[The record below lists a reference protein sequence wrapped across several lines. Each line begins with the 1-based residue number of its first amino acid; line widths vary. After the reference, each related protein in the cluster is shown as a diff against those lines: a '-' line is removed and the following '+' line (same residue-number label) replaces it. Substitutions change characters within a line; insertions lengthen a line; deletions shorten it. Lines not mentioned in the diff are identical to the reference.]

1 MKRTIFILFF
11 ALIGIASYSQ
21 SFNEFF
27 TTYKDVFTQTQQQQ
41 SYDSGNNGC
50 YNNSVTQ
57 YDVIAPNHFMQSIA
71 PQNVQVVNGVYLYNG
86 QFYSVK
92 LKVGV
97 SGTNKIQIVVCGYW
111 NGQSWNNSIHYAS
124 SIGYSAPEQ
133 IKRACTHE
141 VYISSLGKVYF

>member
-1 MKRTIFILFF
+1 MKRTIFFSFF
-11 ALIGIASYSQ
+11 AWIGIASYSQ
-21 SFNEFF
+21 SFNDFF
-27 TTYKDVFTQTQQQQ
+27 TTYKDVSTQTQQRQ
-41 SYDSGNNGC
+41 SYGSGNNDS
-50 YNNSVTQ
+50 YNYSVTQ
-57 YDVIAPNHFMQSIA
+57 YDVIDPNQFMQSIA
-71 PQNVQVVNGVYLYNG
+71 PQNVQIVNGVYLYNG

-92 LKVGV
+92 LKVGM

-111 NGQSWNNSIHYAS
+111 NGQSWNNSTHYAS